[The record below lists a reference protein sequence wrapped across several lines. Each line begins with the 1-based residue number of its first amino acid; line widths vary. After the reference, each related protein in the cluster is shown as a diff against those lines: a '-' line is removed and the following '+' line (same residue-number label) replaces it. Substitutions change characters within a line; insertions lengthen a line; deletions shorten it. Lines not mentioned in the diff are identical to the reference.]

1 MAEARV
7 GGVARL
13 LGFAGLAPAVA
24 ATILIALG
32 ELDAAIVS
40 VAYAL
45 LILSFLGGT
54 WWGFAMHAPRHQA
67 MLAIVAVIPS
77 LVAMALGAGVLMTQG
92 SGWSLVAIGVAL
104 ILTLAVDRWLVARGF
119 APAGWM
125 ALRIPLSLGLGA
137 VTIVAG
143 ALIGQAIGHP

>member
-1 MAEARV
+1 MTEARV

-13 LGFAGLAPAVA
+13 LGFAGLAPAIA
-24 ATILIALG
+24 AAILIALG
-32 ELDAAIVS
+32 EIDAATIS

-54 WWGFAMHAPRHQA
+54 WWGFAMQSVRYQA
-67 MLAIVAVIPS
+67 VLTVIAVIPS
-77 LVAMALGAGVLMTQG
+77 LAAMALGAGVLLTRG

-104 ILTLAVDRWLVARGF
+104 ILTLPVDRWLVARGI
-119 APAGWM
+119 APTGWM

-143 ALIGQAIGHP
+143 ALIGQAVA